1 VLLQLLVL
9 PRVTS
14 FICYQIHFGKF
25 FFFFS
30 IMVIFP
36 VKEGR
41 LVVVM
46 DELDFGIRDIA
57 FEAKVFNKYGIFD

>member
-1 VLLQLLVL
+1 
-9 PRVTS
+9 
-14 FICYQIHFGKF
+14 
-25 FFFFS
+25 
-30 IMVIFP
+30 MVIFP

-57 FEAKVFNKYGIFD
+57 FEAKVFNKYGTFD